1 MISCYGS
8 TVQELA
14 TSIFLMAPTS
24 TQGDSLSSPSSIRLQ
39 WKHDAFLSFKGED
52 TRNTFTG
59 HLYTIFKQ
67 KGIYTFR
74 DDEYVGRGKSI
85 SSTLLKFQSNQ
96 RIKVC
101 YHNSRNYAFSTWCL
115 DELVKIVGCMKEMKM
130 TILPIFYDIDP
141 SDVRNQARTFAQA
154 FAKHKECFK
163 ENIEKVQM

>member
-1 MISCYGS
+1 
-8 TVQELA
+8 
-14 TSIFLMAPTS
+14 MAPTR

-85 SSTLLKFQSNQ
+85 SSTLLKAIEESRFA
-96 RIKVC
+96 IIIL
-101 YHNSRNYAFSTWCL
+101 SRNYASSAWCL
-115 DELVKIVGCMKEMKM
+115 DELAKIVGCMKEMKM
-130 TILPIFYDIDP
+130 TILPEEDKI
-141 SDVRNQARTFAQA
+141 
-154 FAKHKECFK
+154 
-163 ENIEKVQM
+163 